1 MPVLG
6 ALFRSSAFQ
15 AERTELVFVVTPRLA
30 KASSKSLSL
39 PTDAFIEPTRG
50 ELHWQGRM
58 EGEPKAA
65 KTQP

>member
-1 MPVLG
+1 
-6 ALFRSSAFQ
+6 
-15 AERTELVFVVTPRLA
+15 LVFVVTPHLA
-30 KASSKSLSL
+30 KASFKNLPL
-39 PTDAFIEPTRG
+39 PTDTFIEPTRG